1 MKILGVIPARYASVR
16 FPGKMLAS
24 ILGESMISRVYKQA
38 LKCTLLNN
46 LIIATDDKKIYD
58 HVKSFGGNVMLT
70 SSMHESG
77 TDRCNEVISK
87 LNESYD
93 AIINIQ
99 GDEPFIDPQQIE
111 QVALLLNNKS
121 TQIATLA
128 KHIKNKN
135 DLLDSNTP
143 KVFFK
148 KNMFATK
155 FVRKLNNEDLKQKKI
170 YKHIGIYGYKTSILS
185 KITKLEPTKNELN
198 QKLEQLRWLDNN
210 YTILIGITK
219 QESISI
225 DTPEDILKIS

>member
-1 MKILGVIPARYASVR
+1 MKILGVIPARYAAKR

-38 LKCTLLNN
+38 LKCKLLNN
-46 LIIATDDKKIYD
+46 VIIATDNKKIYD
-58 HVKSFGGNVMLT
+58 HAKSFGGNVMLT
-70 SSMHESG
+70 SSKHQSG

-87 LNESYD
+87 LDEPYD

-99 GDEPFIDPQQIE
+99 GDEPFINPQQIG

-121 TQIATLA
+121 TQIVTLA

-135 DLLDSNTP
+135 ELLDSNTP
-143 KVFFK
+143 KVFFD

-155 FVRKLNNEDLKQKKI
+155 FVRILSDIALKQKKI
-170 YKHIGIYGYKTSILS
+170 YKHIGIYGYQTSILS
-185 KITKLEPTKNELN
+185 KIARLKPTENELN
-198 QKLEQLRWLDNN
+198 HKLEQLRWLDNK
-210 YTILIGITK
+210 YRILVGVTK
-219 QESISI
+219 RENISI